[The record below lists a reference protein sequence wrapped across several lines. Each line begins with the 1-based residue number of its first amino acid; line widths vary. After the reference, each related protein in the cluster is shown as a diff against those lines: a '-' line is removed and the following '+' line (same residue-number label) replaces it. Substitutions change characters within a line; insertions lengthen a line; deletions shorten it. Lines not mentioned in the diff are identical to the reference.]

1 MEAETVLSTKPRRV
15 PAGEKRKQKI
25 EDLTY
30 KISQCNDLLVD
41 TKKNYLESLNAV
53 LSTRKML
60 KSSKAYLKNQEEK
73 MSVKETQ
80 YTKEMNKIQAMRR
93 EIGRQLEVDDI
104 KKNAIVIK
112 KECAAQKKH
121 DERTG
126 SKFDITRLDRMPLDV
141 VLYIGEFLTHEVQ
154 TQYLEDVYNPFSI
167 FNKLKVNTKR
177 YFLQL
182 ALEDK
187 KYFSHLST
195 MEMVKA
201 SERLHSAGYNTINE
215 EISALIHAAK
225 QKNPQGAHKLIK
237 AMCMLFKKNK
247 KYNANW
253 HTFSTAKNKLR
264 LQRLQEIQGN

>member
-1 MEAETVLSTKPRRV
+1 MEAETVLSTKPRRA

-41 TKKNYLESLNAV
+41 TKKNYLESLNTV
-53 LSTRKML
+53 LSTRKMI

-73 MSVKETQ
+73 MRVKETQ
-80 YTKEMNKIQAMRR
+80 YIKESNKIQSMRR

-112 KECAAQKKH
+112 KECIAQKKH

-182 ALEDK
+182 ALEHK

-201 SERLHSAGYNTINE
+201 SERVHFAGYNTINE
-215 EISALIHAAK
+215 EISALIYAAK